1 MIRVLLVDDE
11 PLARK
16 RMSHL
21 LSPYSDFEIVA
32 EAESGAEAIAKANE
46 HRPDLILLDISL
58 PDMTGFGVLEQL
70 TDRDSVA
77 VMFVTAYD
85 EHALAAFEARA
96 FDYLLKPVAADRF
109 EAAIERARKLVAVK
123 PERYARRFLVERG
136 SESSVFVSVDA
147 IDWFESAR
155 NYVVL
160 HSSGETFIMRSTL
173 ESIERRLDPEQFA
186 RVNRGA
192 IVNVDRIGELHPWTN
207 GEYRIRMKDS
217 SELMWTRRFVGASL
231 KKLLG

>member
-1 MIRVLLVDDE
+1 MIRVLIVDDE

-16 RMSHL
+16 RLRHL
-21 LSPYSDFEIVA
+21 LAAYPDFEVIA
-32 EAESGAEAIAKANE
+32 EAGTGADAVTAATE
-46 HRPDLILLDISL
+46 HHPDLILLDIQL
-58 PDMTGFGVLEQL
+58 PDMNGFGVLERL
-70 TDRDSVA
+70 ADRESVA

-109 EAAIERARKLVAVK
+109 EAAIERARKLIA
-123 PERYARRFLVERG
+123 PRPSRFSRRFLVERG
-136 SESSVFVSVDA
+136 DASVFVAVEA
-147 IDWFESAR
+147 ADWFESAR

-160 HSSGETFIMRSTL
+160 HVNGETYIMRSTL

-192 IVNVDRIGELHPWTN
+192 IVNVDRIGELQPWTN

-231 KKLLG
+231 KKLLGE

>member
-1 MIRVLLVDDE
+1 MIRVLIVDDE

-16 RMSHL
+16 RMRHL
-21 LSPYSDFEIVA
+21 LSTYSDFEIVA
-32 EAESGAEAIAKANE
+32 DAGTGAEAVSLADE
-46 HRPDLILLDISL
+46 HSPDLILLDIQL
-58 PDMTGFGVLEQL
+58 PDMTGFDVLERL

-77 VMFVTAYD
+77 VMFITAYD

-96 FDYLLKPVAADRF
+96 FDYLLKPVAPDRF
-109 EAAIERARKLVAVK
+109 AAAVERARKLVAVQ
-123 PERYARRFLVERG
+123 PGRYARRFLVERG
-136 SESSVFVSVDA
+136 TEASVFVSVEA

-160 HSSGETFIMRSTL
+160 HVKNETYVMRSTL

-192 IVNVDRIGELHPWTN
+192 VVNVDRIGEMQPWTN

>member
-1 MIRVLLVDDE
+1 MIRVLIVDDE

-16 RMSHL
+16 RMRHL
-21 LSPYSDFEIVA
+21 LSTYSDFEIVA
-32 EAESGAEAIAKANE
+32 DAGTGAEAVSLADE
-46 HRPDLILLDISL
+46 HSPDLILLDIQL
-58 PDMTGFGVLEQL
+58 PDMTGFDVLERL

-77 VMFVTAYD
+77 VMFITAYD

-96 FDYLLKPVAADRF
+96 FDYLLKPVAPDRF
-109 EAAIERARKLVAVK
+109 AAAVERARKLVAVQ
-123 PERYARRFLVERG
+123 PGRYARRFLVERG
-136 SESSVFVSVDA
+136 TEASVFVSVEA

-160 HSSGETFIMRSTL
+160 HVKNETYVMRSTL

-192 IVNVDRIGELHPWTN
+192 VVNVDRIGELQPWTN